1 VKQHIDTGLSNLAT
15 EMKALIRLT
24 STPPTFPRSPL
35 LPAQSTVHSSN
46 LVPPHPSSFPLPA
59 SPMPSPSIGSPSTFL
74 SPSIASSSTLHVPN
88 ALISDNEEVKTL
100 RQEVIDLQS
109 VIDELRSQ
117 SKSAVVLAK
126 VNASR
131 GLLDNG
137 RAQLEKET
145 SKLIMKGD
153 EVQDAI
159 DLLKRDVASGKTTLS
174 SLQHIFITKSLKE
187 VNDERDKIVR
197 WINEVQPSW
206 KTMWSGELAIIV
218 QEQQSLKS
226 HEAMLNDLQLD
237 LVEASRV
244 FEVIQQVS
252 KEQGG
257 LNGGRASRPLR
268 EVVVS
273 RSDSLNG
280 TAGEGDFFQ
289 EVQGLNPEH
298 RRLQAIAESERRR
311 EVKNANRSDE
321 LTDELEAF
329 VSAGRLKQSGGIE
342 EAERLRQIRSEAT
355 LKAMFAS

>member
-1 VKQHIDTGLSNLAT
+1 
-15 EMKALIRLT
+15 M
-24 STPPTFPRSPL
+24 
-35 LPAQSTVHSSN
+35 
-46 LVPPHPSSFPLPA
+46 
-59 SPMPSPSIGSPSTFL
+59 
-74 SPSIASSSTLHVPN
+74 
-88 ALISDNEEVKTL
+88 KTL

-109 VIDELRSQ
+109 VIDELRAQ
-117 SKSAVVLAK
+117 SKSSGVLAVDGK
-126 VNASR
+126 ANASR

-145 SKLIMKGD
+145 SELIMKGD

-237 LVEASRV
+237 LIEASRV

-252 KEQGG
+252 KEQQGG

-273 RSDSLNG
+273 RSNSLNG